1 MISNPLTSSTHL
13 NMATT
18 EQLNKVALEYFIQQP
33 VTADMISYLAT
44 KATEVIRCNDQP
56 GPQMPPTPPASPPLD
71 AQDAQ
76 QPHLPSVEQFIQNL
90 VDRSRVQVPTLM
102 SSLVYLDRLRQKL
115 PPMAKGMRCTVHRIF
130 LASLILAAKNIN
142 DSSPKNKHWAR
153 YSVVKDFE
161 HFGFTLTEVNLME
174 KQLLFLLDWD
184 LNIKENDLYTHL
196 EPFLA
201 PIRVQLQEREA
212 RHEQRRVAA
221 LKERELAARRQREQS
236 RQRELR
242 EQAIAR
248 TQMPLT
254 NPAPAAFMGTFQSQ
268 STTHLPSYYN
278 ASPVTDSPV
287 FSAGSIT
294 APATP
299 ARRAAHGTRH
309 RRMRS
314 ISPPDVNAVPGLE
327 RHAGSSVSSTPSS
340 RASSVS
346 PPPSRGLRTP
356 YSQGSI
362 SSMSEIVQVATPERA
377 YGMTYGHAGG
387 MGYEPYSYSLEG
399 KKGDISIAVMPV
411 VNEDKPIATK
421 KAKISGNT
429 WMSRMW
435 TMTARA

>member
-1 MISNPLTSSTHL
+1 
-13 NMATT
+13 MAST

-44 KATEVIRCNDQP
+44 KATEVIRCNDQTN
-56 GPQMPPTPPASPPLD
+56 PQMPLTPPTTPPLD
-71 AQDAQ
+71 PQDTQ
-76 QPHLPSVEQFIQNL
+76 QPNLPSVEQFIQNL

-153 YSVVKDFE
+153 YSVVNDYE

-196 EPFLA
+196 DPFLA
-201 PIRVQLQEREA
+201 PIRIQLQEREA
-212 RHEQRRVAA
+212 RHEQKRIAA
-221 LKERELAARRQREQS
+221 MKERELAARRQREQS
-236 RQRELR
+236 RLR

-248 TQMPLT
+248 VQQMPA
-254 NPAPAAFMGTFQSQ
+254 NPAPAAFIGALQSH

-278 ASPVTDSPV
+278 ASPVAASPV
-287 FSAGSIT
+287 FSVGSIT
-294 APATP
+294 APTTP

-327 RHAGSSVSSTPSS
+327 RYAGSSVSSTPSS

-346 PPPSRGLRTP
+346 PPPSRGMRTP

-362 SSMSEIVQVATPERA
+362 SSMSEIVQVAEPERV
-377 YGMTYGHAGG
+377 YGAAYGHANG

-399 KKGDISIAVMPV
+399 KKGDISVSVMPV
-411 VNEDKPIATK
+411 VSEDKPIATK
-421 KAKISGNT
+421 KAKITGNT

-435 TMTARA
+435 TMTARV